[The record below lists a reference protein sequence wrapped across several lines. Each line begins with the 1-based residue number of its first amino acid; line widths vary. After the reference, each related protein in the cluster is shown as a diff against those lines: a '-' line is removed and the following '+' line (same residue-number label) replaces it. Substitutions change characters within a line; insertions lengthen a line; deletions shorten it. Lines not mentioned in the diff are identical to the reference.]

1 MKLLF
6 RASSVAF
13 LALTLVIVSSC
24 SKYEEGPKF
33 TLLSAKARI
42 TGDWT
47 TTAISVNGQSQNLTG
62 TSFKTSI
69 KKDGTYTTSSSYTF
83 GGSTFTTNDNGT
95 WEFNSDKT
103 TITSTDSDGDVSTA
117 TITMLKNKM
126 MKRKTVDGSF
136 TTIVTLEQ

>member
-6 RASSVAF
+6 RASTVAF
-13 LALTLVIVSSC
+13 LALTMVIVSSC
-24 SKYEEGPKF
+24 SKYEEGSKF
-33 TLLSAKARI
+33 TLLTAKARV

-47 TTAISVNGQSQNLTG
+47 TTAITVNGTSQDLTG
-62 TSFKTSI
+62 TSFTTSI
-69 KKDGTYTTSSSYTF
+69 KKDGTYTASSSYTF
-83 GGSTFTTNDNGT
+83 GGSTFTTNENGT

-103 TITSTDSDGDVSTA
+103 ELINTDSDGDVSTA

-126 MKRKTVDGSF
+126 MKLKTVDGSF

>member
-6 RASSVAF
+6 RASTVAF
-13 LALTLVIVSSC
+13 LALTMVIVSSC
-24 SKYEEGPKF
+24 SKYEEGSKF
-33 TLLSAKARI
+33 TLLTAKARV

-47 TTAISVNGQSQNLTG
+47 TTAITVNGTSQDLTG
-62 TSFKTSI
+62 TSFTSSF
-69 KKDGTYTTSSSYTF
+69 KKDGTYTSSSSYTF
-83 GGSTFTTNDNGT
+83 GGSTFTTDDNGT

-103 TITSTDSDGDVSTA
+103 TISKTDSDGDVSTA

-126 MKRKTVDGSF
+126 MKLKTVDGSF